1 MKQLASPS
9 SSRNRNTTTD
19 TSVLGSTSRKFLT
32 TARTRR
38 EHLESQQDK
47 NAAKR
52 EKKIEKTL
60 TLKII
65 AKAEEKKIPLSHALD
80 LTVRQFKD
88 EYLEDE
94 FEEGK
99 YDARLVWGGKELKNT
114 HYMKD
119 FDLGDNPTIHVFL
132 FKVVEHEADISKL
145 TTVKTD
151 HSKGVDFDYFVE
163 KNAVSEEELSWKRFN
178 FHSPYIMR
186 SQIEHVSDYHL
197 FMREI
202 DFMTKHKELRT
213 TKKDFKNYNFGDFD
227 ENETLEEESQSFL
240 KDKRKVLAIVF
251 ILVLTVVLGPLTMG
265 VIKMNVSKFSRR
277 VIVGVNVLLIIL
289 MVGLNV
295 VGDLKGFSLLHIIL
309 SSFFAI

>member
-1 MKQLASPS
+1 MKQFPPPS
-9 SSRNRNTTTD
+9 TSRNRNQTTD
-19 TSVLGSTSRKFLT
+19 TSVLGSTSRKFLVS
-32 TARTRR
+32 ARTKR

-47 NAAKR
+47 NPAKKA
-52 EKKIEKTL
+52 KKIEKTL

-65 AKAEEKKIPLSHALD
+65 AKAEEKSIPISHTLD

-99 YDARLVWGGKELKNT
+99 YDARLIWGGKELKNT
-114 HYMKD
+114 HLMKD

-132 FKVVEHEADISKL
+132 FKVSDQEADISKL
-145 TTVKTD
+145 TTIKTD

-163 KNAVSEEELSWKRFN
+163 KNTISEEELSWKRFN
-178 FHSPYIMR
+178 FHSPYILR

-213 TKKDFKNYNFGDFD
+213 TKKDFKIYNFGDFD
-227 ENETLEEESQSFL
+227 ENETLEEESQHFY
-240 KDKRKVLAIVF
+240 KDKRKVLAVVF
-251 ILVLTVVLGPLTMG
+251 ILLLATVLGPLTMG
-265 VIKMNVSKFSRR
+265 IIKLNVSKFSRR
-277 VIVGVNVLLIIL
+277 VVVGVNVSLIIV
-289 MVGLNV
+289 MVVLNTLADIKGLSMLHLV
-295 VGDLKGFSLLHIIL
+295 LSGFI
-309 SSFFAI
+309 